1 MSSTFLKS
9 DRAFKRSAA
18 LAAILTAMS
27 FSPVRADPFEGVDLV
42 ELALDESKQT
52 YHEADIDQA
61 AENNNIGA
69 TSMTLR
75 ADSTWTGTRGVSLDG
90 VGGSRA
96 EAMKFEFIDDTENFD
111 PQSLFQSFSVDLSD
125 VTGRTVTGL
134 FIDPAAIGES
144 YGEQD
149 ADLAIARTAFSV
161 TAAESIRAG
170 EGDAAAARI
179 DISDAGSL
187 TATGTMAFQN
197 GRMSAAEGSRIVLG
211 TASGSLGDTGS
222 FTLTDSTLT
231 IASAGGI
238 NSIGSVTMTRP
249 GGAASSIAA
258 AGLIGSIGA
267 VSLDAASLEIE
278 ADSGIGRLVD
288 VTLAQGA
295 SLSVISSGGGIAQA
309 GPVSASASTLWVSVR
324 DDVAALGAIQLES
337 NSALT
342 VISAQGSLGPVGKVT
357 AGASSVTLQAEGS
370 IGSLADMTL
379 TGSTLHAKAG
389 GGIASAGAVKV
400 LAGSTAELSA
410 NTGSI
415 GSIGAVEAAASTLT
429 LRAAGDMGSIESL
442 QASSSAVTLAAG
454 GLMQSI
460 GPVTAV
466 GGELTISAGTG
477 IESIGDVTLSEDATA
492 SISVTQ
498 GSFGSVGKIT
508 ATGSALT
515 LSATGGAAELKALD
529 AQGSTIEATFGKRV
543 QSAGAVTLRDSAF
556 TAAAA
561 EGFGSFGAMTLTGGA
576 SAEISSSAGSIGL
589 INAITL
595 DGSSLSLS
603 ARDAIQGA
611 GTVEAREST
620 LTMHTEKSLGN
631 LGAVTLL
638 NTNLRASAAEGV
650 GTITS
655 LELTGGSTAAF
666 ESADGAFGAIGAIR
680 ADASQVTLAAAGGFQ
695 SIGEVKLSN
704 GAKAAIASGN
714 SLGAIENITVD
725 SSSLYLSNAQQQIGA
740 VERMTLR
747 KSGAA
752 DPVLSLVSEDGA
764 SAAHLRVANL
774 NLESGEVR
782 LGAPAPRRRLL
793 RASNTLQYGSWLLLG
808 RLTGTENGRITA
820 TGNTVVSLG
829 ADTAM
834 LIPSRIAGALGDAAT
849 YADGGSLD
857 KATLITTPA
866 GIGSVGGVKILLGA
880 GEVNAASSV
889 TIGANARMIVDW
901 TLQSTLAQGETSD
914 AVYAGSGAEVI
925 LSGWN
930 GESGTLSWLTGE
942 EGASLTIVNSNFNG
956 RASLGAGGLTLLPQS
971 WGEVPGLH
979 ARSAMREVESRGIAA
994 SSDPGWV
1001 FIADAVDSGDHVGV
1015 NALANVI
1022 DSAVFLTAAS
1032 GVTLAAEQALSETYR
1047 SLLMRRHSVPEGE
1060 KHWHALA
1067 WTSSGKFPKVFE
1079 GGSGRWGVSV
1089 KSGGGSLGADVSLN
1103 ADWTASL
1110 SVSGTTSDTKS
1121 TGNVSRIRGEATSAA
1136 VTAMLTRRFA
1146 DSELTFAVSAGQSQ
1160 LEATQRV
1167 NKHILHTEP
1176 ELRSGALSAIWQ
1188 GGYGFGRFS
1197 VEPYVMAGVRSA
1209 KLKKGE
1215 VNDNRVETGVSGTG
1229 FINSAGRRLWAE
1241 AEAGAG
1247 LSATFTLF
1255 GANITPRSLLG
1266 VRAAAGD
1273 RSWKVRSCL
1282 QGASGCDEATFA
1294 GVSRVS
1300 ARAALG
1306 VNIVRRDRVP
1316 VMTGGFLGFGAKPDG
1331 DKTEPREWMLDLAVN
1346 YERGSGRE
1354 KSKGA
1359 TLVYRQL
1366 F

>member
-27 FSPVRADPFEGVDLV
+27 FSPVRADPFEGVDSV

-52 YHEADIDQA
+52 YHEADIDEA
-61 AENNNIGA
+61 AEDNNINIVA
-69 TSMTLR
+69 MSMTLR
-75 ADSTWTGTRGVSLDG
+75 ADSTWTGKRGVSLDG
-90 VGGSRA
+90 FGGNRA
-96 EAMKFEFIDDTENFD
+96 EALKLGFIDDTENMD
-111 PQSLFQSFSVDLSD
+111 LQSLFESFSVDLSD

-134 FIDPAAIGES
+134 FIDPAEIKKR
-144 YGEQD
+144 YGEQNY
-149 ADLAIARTAFSV
+149 DLAIARTALSV

-170 EGDAAAARI
+170 EGGDAVARI
-179 DISDAGSL
+179 DISNAGSL

-211 TASGSLGDTGS
+211 TASASLGDTGS

-249 GGAASSIAA
+249 GGTASSIAA
-258 AGLIGSIGA
+258 AGLIGSIG
-267 VSLDAASLEIE
+267 VVTLVAASLTLE
-278 ADSGIGRLVD
+278 ADSGIGSLSGA
-288 VTLAQGA
+288 TLTQGA
-295 SLSVISSGGGIAQA
+295 SLGVISSGGGIAQA
-309 GPVSASASTLWVSVR
+309 GPVSASNESSLWVSVR
-324 DDVAALGAIQLES
+324 DDVTALGAIQLES
-337 NSALT
+337 NSTLT
-342 VISAQGSLGPVGKVT
+342 VISAQGSFGTVGKVT
-357 AGASSVTLQAEGS
+357 AGASS
-370 IGSLADMTL
+370 I
-379 TGSTLHAKAG
+379 
-389 GGIASAGAVKV
+389 
-400 LAGSTAELSA
+400 
-410 NTGSI
+410 
-415 GSIGAVEAAASTLT
+415 T
-429 LRAAGDMGSIESL
+429 LRAAGDTGPIESL
-442 QASSSAVTLAAG
+442 QASSSSVTLAAG
-454 GLMQSI
+454 GLMRSI

-477 IESIGDVTLSEDATA
+477 IEALGDVTLSEDATA

-543 QSAGAVTLRDSAF
+543 QSAGTVTLRDSAF

-576 SAEISSSAGSIGL
+576 SAEISSSAGGIGL

-603 ARDAIQGA
+603 ARDALQGA
-611 GTVEAREST
+611 GAVQARDSVLTLST
-620 LTMHTEKSLGN
+620 GKRLGN
-631 LGAVTLL
+631 LGAVTLS
-638 NTNLRASAAEGV
+638 NTNLRVSAVEGV

-655 LELTGGSTAAF
+655 LELTQGSTAAF

-680 ADASQVTLAAAGGFQ
+680 ADASQVTLAAAGGLQ

-942 EGASLTIVNSNFNG
+942 EGVSLTIVNSNFNG

-979 ARSAMREVESRGIAA
+979 ARSAMREVESRGISA
-994 SSDPGWV
+994 STDPGWV

-1089 KSGGGSLGADVSLN
+1089 KSGGGSLGADMSLN

-1110 SVSGTTSDTKS
+1110 SVSGATSDTKS

-1241 AEAGAG
+1241 AEAGTG

>member
-27 FSPVRADPFEGVDLV
+27 FSPVRADPFEGVDSV

-61 AENNNIGA
+61 AEDNNINIVA
-69 TSMTLR
+69 MSMTLR

-90 VGGSRA
+90 FGGNRA
-96 EAMKFEFIDDTENFD
+96 EALKLGFIDDTENMD
-111 PQSLFQSFSVDLSD
+111 LQSLFESFSVDLSD

-134 FIDPAAIGES
+134 FIVPAAIKKR
-144 YGEQD
+144 YGEQNY
-149 ADLAIARTAFSV
+149 DLAIARTALSV

-170 EGDAAAARI
+170 EGGAARI

-197 GRMSAAEGSRIVLG
+197 GRMSASEASRIVLG
-211 TASGSLGDTGS
+211 TVSGSLGDTGS

-231 IASAGGI
+231 IASAGDI

-267 VSLDAASLEIE
+267 VSLDAASLTLE
-278 ADSGIGRLVD
+278 ADSGIGRLDD

-295 SLSVISSGGGIAQA
+295 SLSVISAGGGIAQA

-324 DDVAALGAIQLES
+324 DDVAALDAIQLES
-337 NSALT
+337 NSTLT
-342 VISAQGSLGPVGKVT
+342 VISAQGSFGTVGKVT
-357 AGASSVTLQAEGS
+357 AGASS
-370 IGSLADMTL
+370 I
-379 TGSTLHAKAG
+379 
-389 GGIASAGAVKV
+389 
-400 LAGSTAELSA
+400 
-410 NTGSI
+410 
-415 GSIGAVEAAASTLT
+415 T
-429 LRAAGDMGSIESL
+429 LRAAGDMGPIESL
-442 QASSSAVTLAAG
+442 QAGSSAVTLAAG

-477 IESIGDVTLSEDATA
+477 IESLGDVTLSEDATA

-498 GSFGSVGKIT
+498 GSFGSVGKIA

-543 QSAGAVTLRDSAF
+543 QSAGAVTLRDSTF

-561 EGFGSFGAMTLTGGA
+561 EGFGSFGAMSLTCGA
-576 SAEISSSAGSIGL
+576 SAEISSSAGGIGL

-603 ARDAIQGA
+603 ARDALQGA
-611 GTVEAREST
+611 GAVQARDSALT
-620 LTMHTEKSLGN
+620 LRTGKRLGN
-631 LGAVTLL
+631 LGAVTLS
-638 NTNLRASAAEGV
+638 NTNLRVSAVEGV

-655 LELTGGSTAAF
+655 LELIQGSTAAF

-680 ADASQVTLAAAGGFQ
+680 ADASQVTLAAAGGLQ

-782 LGAPAPRRRLL
+782 LGAPALRRRLL
-793 RASNTLQYGSWLLLG
+793 RASNTLQYGSWLLLD

-942 EGASLTIVNSNFNG
+942 EGVSLTIVNSNFNG

-979 ARSAMREVESRGIAA
+979 ARSAMREVEFRGIAA

-1110 SVSGTTSDTKS
+1110 SVSGATSDTKS

-1160 LEATQRV
+1160 LEATQCV